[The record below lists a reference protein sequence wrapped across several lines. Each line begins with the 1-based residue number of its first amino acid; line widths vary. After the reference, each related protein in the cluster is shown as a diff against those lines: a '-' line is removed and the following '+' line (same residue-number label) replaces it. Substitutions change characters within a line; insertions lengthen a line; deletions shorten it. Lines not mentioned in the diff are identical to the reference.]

1 MSEELLECRRNHH
14 LTSRPWYYHG
24 MAPLMPLSNSNK
36 GYRLPNWEQVL
47 ERGEEGGWSGPGQGA
62 WRDGGQDGE
71 GADSARS
78 AARLAGTILNL

>member
-47 ERGEEGGWSGPGQGA
+47 ERGEEGGGV
-62 WRDGGQDGE
+62 
-71 GADSARS
+71 
-78 AARLAGTILNL
+78 